1 MRYLRIIAFLLL
13 LPASLAGQSIFGTMR
28 GTVTDSGG
36 AVVANA
42 TVKITNQG
50 QSATRE
56 VVTDAQGNYEV
67 PNLLA
72 GRYTITIQ
80 SSGFKQFSQTDLVLD
95 ARQVL
100 RVDAALPVG
109 QVGETV
115 TIQGGAAVINTE
127 TQTIAASFDSQKVL
141 SLPAN
146 YRGAGSTSPYR
157 LLAALPGVQSDNGFG
172 FSIQGALPHQTE
184 VSVDGI
190 STVNVRRS
198 ATTSRPPNP
207 STK

>member
-1 MRYLRIIAFLLL
+1 MKYLLSAAFLLL
-13 LPASLAGQSIFGTMR
+13 FTASLAAQSIFGTMR
-28 GTVTDSGG
+28 GTVTDSSG

-42 TVKITNQG
+42 TIKVTNQE
-50 QSATRE
+50 QSASRE

-80 SSGFKQFSQTDLVLD
+80 SAGFKQFSQTDLVLD

-100 RVDAALPVG
+100 RVDAAMQVG

-127 TQTIAASFDSQKVL
+127 TQTISSSFDSQKVL
-141 SLPAN
+141 NLPAN

-157 LLAALPGVQSDNGFG
+157 LLAADRK
-172 FSIQGALPHQTE
+172 
-184 VSVDGI
+184 SV
-190 STVNVRRS
+190 V
-198 ATTSRPPNP
+198 
-207 STK
+207 